1 MACYAWVWNL
11 QALPRKSVAAPLGR
25 WKSVITSS
33 VRQFNQLP
41 DPISGANEL
50 APAQGRS
57 SEAVQRAIGS
67 AMESHEMSPKGRVKS
82 TVAALNVLG
91 DMWYLRHSAAGDAS
105 SAPVA
110 HTAPT
115 RTSVRSVKA
124 QEMAQEM
131 SLISQARSELG
142 GQRDENISTACSLR
156 VSLRSAVEVS
166 NSKAPSHAG
175 KLPVLVAIRV
185 ASPKAMRRP
194 RAVETDLD
202 QDLLPDDYAKADV
215 IPVPVRR
222 ARSASTASASGS
234 SASSSSSSST
244 PVKLDW
250 NSFFQLRKTRRRFQ
264 LASSIV
270 TMAIGGTGGALL
282 LVNMNMDWLLS
293 KVPMDP
299 IFALGII
306 TLSFAG
312 LGWLSGP
319 SVGSAIFYTLKRG
332 VKRPMAIKE
341 SEFFNRIKKNRVDPS
356 NSSLSG
362 NAVPDFY
369 GEKISSVAGYRQWLK
384 DQRAFNKKRTSF
396 V

>member
-1 MACYAWVWNL
+1 MLTPTTTAAAARFATLGSRGL
-11 QALPRKSVAAPLGR
+11 QLQGAFARGASCPYSSPFASLARKPCAVRAP
-25 WKSVITSS
+25 S
-33 VRQFNQLP
+33 RQ
-41 DPISGANEL
+41 
-50 APAQGRS
+50 
-57 SEAVQRAIGS
+57 
-67 AMESHEMSPKGRVKS
+67 
-82 TVAALNVLG
+82 
-91 DMWYLRHSAAGDAS
+91 
-105 SAPVA
+105 
-110 HTAPT
+110 
-115 RTSVRSVKA
+115 
-124 QEMAQEM
+124 
-131 SLISQARSELG
+131 
-142 GQRDENISTACSLR
+142 ISTKISFQTTTRKPTSFQCQFAAR
-156 VSLRSAVEVS
+156 
-166 NSKAPSHAG
+166 
-175 KLPVLVAIRV
+175 
-185 ASPKAMRRP
+185 
-194 RAVETDLD
+194 
-202 QDLLPDDYAKADV
+202 
-215 IPVPVRR
+215 
-222 ARSASTASASGS
+222 RSASTASASGS